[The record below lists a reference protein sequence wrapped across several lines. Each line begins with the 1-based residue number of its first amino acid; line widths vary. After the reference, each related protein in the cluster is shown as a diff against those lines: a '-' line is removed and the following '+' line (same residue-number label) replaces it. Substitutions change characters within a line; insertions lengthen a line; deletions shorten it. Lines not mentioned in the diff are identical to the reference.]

1 MEVWPRIKA
10 MVEAH
15 GACALVSLVA
25 ARGSTPREAGV
36 RMIVRPDGA
45 FHGTIGGGALEW
57 QALAK
62 AQAVLARG
70 ERSVVI
76 IDQALGPD
84 LGQCCGGH
92 VRLAIEAFDADDLDD
107 IAMLA
112 AAERAGPFAVVTRR
126 HAGGRMIR
134 RIVDPQA
141 GPGPVIAGQ
150 QIEHFGERLATILLF
165 GAGHV
170 GRALVLALAP
180 LPFHV
185 VWCDERPGAF
195 PGSIPGHV
203 APTAGP
209 AQAVLAE
216 AGAGAQVLVMTH
228 SHQLDLDIV
237 AAALVHPGVAG
248 VGLIGSATKKARF
261 VRRLAEMGVPAA
273 RIHALRC
280 PVGLAGITGKE
291 PAVIAAA
298 IAAECLMLR
307 EARAAPAHAK
317 VHAGRRA

>member
-1 MEVWPRIKA
+1 MEVWPRIEA

-15 GACALVSLVA
+15 GSCALVSLVA

-57 QALAK
+57 QALAR

-70 ERSVVI
+70 ERSVVT

-92 VRLAIEAFDADDLDD
+92 VRLTIEAFDAGDLEE
-107 IAMLA
+107 IAVLA
-112 AAERAGPFAVVTRR
+112 AAERAGPFSVTVRR

-134 RIVDPQA
+134 RIVGPEI
-141 GPGPVIAGQ
+141 GPGPAIAGQ
-150 QIEHFGERLATILLF
+150 EIEHFGEKLATILLF

-180 LPFHV
+180 LPFRV

-195 PGSIPGHV
+195 PVAIPGHV
-203 APTAGP
+203 EPTAGP
-209 AQAVLAE
+209 ALAVL
-216 AGAGAQVLVMTH
+216 AGAGAGVQVLVMTH
-228 SHQLDLDIV
+228 SHQRDLDIV

-248 VGLIGSATKKARF
+248 VGVIGSATKKARF
-261 VRRLAEMGVPAA
+261 SRRLAEMGVPAA
-273 RIHALRC
+273 RIRTLRC
-280 PVGLAGITGKE
+280 PIGLAGISGKE
-291 PAVIAAA
+291 PAVIAAS